1 MQGTL
6 LYRYFERK
14 MDLLYQETLFVV
26 VLETYEKD
34 ALERGK
40 SVHRIPIKEAGWGS
54 LTLDFEG

>member
-1 MQGTL
+1 
-6 LYRYFERK
+6 